1 MTRGSA
7 RAAAEAAAA
16 AAANAGNEG
25 PNRGA
30 QVAFSLRPGH
40 RQGEIISMNTKQ
52 GYNHWKLAT
61 EKLDEE
67 LYDCDPEGFYQFMKA
82 LGSRADKCGWTE
94 PDGILSIPTGENEIK
109 SLITDYGSIE
119 YDQVKSYELSFVNQD
134 SRKAQDTAMLH
145 DCIMNSVSKEG
156 KAKLYVNEELYKFGR
171 RQGGACLLKVL
182 IRE

>member
-7 RAAAEAAAA
+7 RAAAGAAAA

-67 LYDCDPEGFYQFMKA
+67 LYDCDPEGLYQFMKA
-82 LGSRADKCGWTE
+82 LGSRADKCG
-94 PDGILSIPTGENEIK
+94 
-109 SLITDYGSIE
+109 
-119 YDQVKSYELSFVNQD
+119 
-134 SRKAQDTAMLH
+134 
-145 DCIMNSVSKEG
+145 
-156 KAKLYVNEELYKFGR
+156 
-171 RQGGACLLKVL
+171 
-182 IRE
+182 